1 MGNWV
6 FLEGSHYLSHHGI
19 KEQKWGVRRGPPY
32 PLHRMSNG
40 QLDVKAQVA
49 AKRRSV
55 SEYGGFSG
63 RSRFDEKT
71 GYKLKRNNNT
81 SYAQDMKAVNPRRR
95 GDKYRDRNCPYCTL
109 AYDLR
114 RRGYDVH
121 APDKPEVRE
130 SSLKKFYKGFG
141 HSWFLTDEQALAE
154 FSGKS
159 AYPTPQ
165 RSKDI
170 VKWADKELKSQGV
183 GARGYFDVMFGDNYG
198 HSMAYEVTK
207 SGVKILDTQN
217 NEEYTLKEVSKV
229 ITDVGYCRVDDKE
242 PNWSYLKKKGAI
254 ENA

>member
-1 MGNWV
+1 
-6 FLEGSHYLSHHGI
+6 
-19 KEQKWGVRRGPPY
+19 
-32 PLHRMSNG
+32 
-40 QLDVKAQVA
+40 
-49 AKRRSV
+49 
-55 SEYGGFSG
+55 
-63 RSRFDEKT
+63 
-71 GYKLKRNNNT
+71 
-81 SYAQDMKAVNPRRR
+81 
-95 GDKYRDRNCPYCTL
+95 
-109 AYDLR
+109 
-114 RRGYDVH
+114 VH

-130 SSLKKFYKGFG
+130 NSLKKFYNGFE
-141 HSWFLTDEQALAE
+141 HSWFLTDEQALSE

-159 AYPTPQ
+159 VYPTPQ

-170 VKWADKELKSQGV
+170 VRWADKELKSQGI

-229 ITDVGYCRVDDKE
+229 ITDAGYCRVDDKE